1 MAANARRC
9 AASLRAGA
17 LFPTTATSRDLASK
31 NSSSQIARKREK
43 STRASADQRSDGD
56 PPRQRRVN
64 APSPGLGCA
73 KYATEPA
80 PAIDPRRR
88 GIIEVTAIDPR
99 SQSTRA
105 GAGTTKSSRIHPR
118 QRAQRSSAEPYR
130 AHVYAHDA
138 LAIGHGGLVRVRGA
152 SDDVKRRQVLLARMA
167 RACRRPLS
175 GTNVP

>member
-1 MAANARRC
+1 MAANARRR

-43 STRASADQRSDGD
+43 STRASADRRSDGD

-88 GIIEVTAIDPR
+88 EASGLGAID
-99 SQSTRA
+99 
-105 GAGTTKSSRIHPR
+105 PR

>member
-1 MAANARRC
+1 MAANARRR

-43 STRASADQRSDGD
+43 STRASADQRGDGD

-99 SQSTRA
+99 
-105 GAGTTKSSRIHPR
+105 

-152 SDDVKRRQVLLARMA
+152 SDDVKRQQVLLARMA